1 MITMITMPIMTKLAI
16 TAYKNSGKFYGEK
29 IIETHS
35 DIELYEEQV
44 MAELIAKSGV
54 PLPTDGF
61 IVVDDLPGGTGFHK
75 HLYRA
80 NDLIELLKS
89 KGN

>member
-1 MITMITMPIMTKLAI
+1 MITMPIMTKLAI
-16 TAYKNSGKFYGEK
+16 TAYKDTGKFYGEK
-29 IIETHS
+29 TIETHG
-35 DIELYEEQV
+35 DIELYAEQA
-44 MAELIAKSGV
+44 MAELIAKSEV

-89 KGN
+89 KSN